1 MITNWGYNITG
12 ESLEDLLTVEQF
24 NQITANKY
32 SGDVRIS
39 PNIKSASQAVRN
51 YCGWHV
57 YPNIECTFIASFYD
71 KRVTRVGGG
80 MQIQLPSTF
89 VTSIT
94 SLTIGG
100 VVYTDYILETNGILR
115 VLNITDITPYST
127 IEVIYQAGIDDNL
140 VSAVQ
145 DIIAHRVTHAL
156 ASSNGVTSESAGG
169 MSITYNAN
177 WINSARST
185 ALPDDNKEVLQP
197 YRLQGVF

>member
-12 ESLEDLLTVEQF
+12 EGLEDLLTVEQF

-71 KRVTRVGGG
+71 KRVARVGGG

-100 VVYTDYILETNGILR
+100 VAYTNYILETNGILR

-145 DIIAHRVTHAL
+145 DIIAYRVTHAL

-197 YRLQGVF
+197 YRLQGVY